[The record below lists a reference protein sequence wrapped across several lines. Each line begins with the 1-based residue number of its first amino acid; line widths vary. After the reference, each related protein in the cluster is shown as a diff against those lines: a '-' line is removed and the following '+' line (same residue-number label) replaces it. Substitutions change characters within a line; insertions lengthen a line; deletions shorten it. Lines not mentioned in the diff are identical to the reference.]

1 MAKPA
6 CETDGPAEARKL
18 AGEGGRGTG
27 ELRWERAVWPAEV
40 KAGEVGQEVEK
51 GMLLRALS
59 CSI

>member
-6 CETDGPAEARKL
+6 CETDGLAEARGP

-40 KAGEVGQEVEK
+40 RKGEMGLEAEK
-51 GMLLRALS
+51 GMLLRAS